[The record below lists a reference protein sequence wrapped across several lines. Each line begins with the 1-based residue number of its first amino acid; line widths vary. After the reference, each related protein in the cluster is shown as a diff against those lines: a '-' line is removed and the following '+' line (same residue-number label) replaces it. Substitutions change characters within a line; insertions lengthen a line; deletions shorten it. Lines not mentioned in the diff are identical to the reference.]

1 MQKIYTL
8 ADSLISHNV
17 LYETMSNNILIE
29 KADEGID
36 DEGSDNLNDNNSI
49 YSLVDKPY
57 YIDALRYEIA
67 D

>member
-1 MQKIYTL
+1 
-8 ADSLISHNV
+8 V

-29 KADEGID
+29 KADESID

>member
-1 MQKIYTL
+1 
-8 ADSLISHNV
+8 V

-36 DEGSDNLNDNNSI
+36 DEGSDNLNDSNSI